1 MSANKQVVLIHGW
14 SETKSSEAFRS
25 LVDFLEPRGF
35 NAVSLW
41 LGDYISLED
50 DVRIEDV
57 ARRMETAVQSAT
69 APGSNTSYFRNS
81 SRGAAGHVLVHQEE
95 SGAPRWLQRNTTHF
109 VKIIIPRVPKDNVFA
124 LKPV

>member
-25 LVDFLEPRGF
+25 LVDFLESHGF

-57 ARRMETAVQSAT
+57 ARPGETELGSAGT
-69 APGSNTSYFRNS
+69 QPNEVCLDRGRLKVHPGAGGVTSP
-81 SRGAAGHVLVHQEE
+81 AA
-95 SGAPRWLQRNTTHF
+95 
-109 VKIIIPRVPKDNVFA
+109 A
-124 LKPV
+124 L